1 MSDFP
6 LDDGDPGPQPVDDD
20 EAAPPYVA
28 APPQRSSGRVP
39 PSNLEAEQSLLGA
52 MLLSR
57 DAIATA
63 AEIVHAEDFYK
74 PAHMHVYDAVT
85 ALYAAGEPVDPVTVA
100 EELRR
105 AGLLDAV
112 GGASAL
118 ISLQANTP
126 ATTSAARYARIV
138 EELALLRRLIGAAG
152 DISELGYSRPADVTK
167 TVDQAESLIFSVA
180 QRRITDT
187 MTPLRELLDENLNRL
202 EILYERGDEITGLP
216 TGYGKLDELLSG
228 LQPNALYVVGARP
241 AMGKTAFA
249 LGMAAYAAMER
260 SRPVLL
266 FSLEMSR
273 IELTQRILCA
283 EARVDSTRM
292 RNGKLAEADWTKISH
307 AVGRLAEA
315 PVWIDDNPNTT
326 IMDIRSKARRLK
338 GRIGDLGLVVVDYL
352 QLMSGRSR
360 AENRQVEIA
369 EISRGLKILAR
380 ELETPVVALSQLS
393 RNLEQ
398 RADKRPTLSDLRE
411 SGCLTAD
418 TRIVRR
424 DTGVEVTMG
433 DLLAQ
438 GATDIPIWTM
448 DEHLRLVPGHMTHV
462 FPSGTKQVYQL
473 RLRSGRAVKASGNHP
488 FLRLGGWA
496 PLDELAPGDRI
507 AIPRSEPEPA
517 ITVPMPEAEI
527 ILLGHMIGDGC
538 HLERHSMQYTSID
551 LGNVDAVAEAAQHFG
566 VAARVVRDEP
576 EGTTGWFQVMLPAPQ
591 RLARG
596 KRNPIA
602 AWLDDLGLF
611 GRRSYQKFIP
621 DAVFRLPRQ
630 QVALFLR
637 HLWATDGTIA
647 IAKGGTVGIMYS
659 TSSPELARG
668 LTRLLERVGVQ
679 AVVHVVQ
686 QGKHRPAHQVV
697 VSGRDNQC
705 RFLDVVG
712 GHGEKAAHAA
722 SARTVLQARGD
733 NPNRDTIPAEA
744 WDYVRK
750 AMPEHGVTTRA
761 LAAHLAM
768 AYCGSALY
776 ASGVSRA
783 RLAKV
788 AEAVPDAFLADLATS
803 DVLWDEIVAIDELGE
818 EQVFDATVP
827 GTHCFIADGVIVHNS
842 IEQDADVVMFI
853 YRDEIYNQESPDRG
867 KAEIIVSKHRNGP
880 TGTIEL
886 AFLDHYTKFA
896 SMATGP

>member
-1 MSDFP
+1 MLGAPMTD
-6 LDDGDPGPQPVDDD
+6 LTDDDGDPGPMPFDD
-20 EAAPPYVA
+20 EELPSSAPP
-28 APPQRSSGRVP
+28 PPRVSSGGGGGSSGGSGRVP

-74 PAHMHVYDAVT
+74 PAHTHVYDAIST
-85 ALYAAGEPVDPVTVA
+85 LYSAGEPVDPVTVA

-112 GGASAL
+112 GGASTL

-216 TGYGKLDELLSG
+216 TGYGDLDELLSG

-249 LGMAAYAAMER
+249 LGMAAHAAMEGD
-260 SRPVLL
+260 RPVLL

-424 DTGVEVTMG
+424 DTGLEVTLG
-433 DLLAQ
+433 ELLAQ
-438 GATDIPIWTM
+438 GATDIPIWTL

-462 FPSGTKQVYQL
+462 FPSGTKRVYQL
-473 RLRSGRAVKASGNHP
+473 RMRSGRSVKASGNHP
-488 FLRLGGWA
+488 FLRLGGWT
-496 PLDELAPGDRI
+496 PLDELAVGDRI
-507 AIPRSEPEPA
+507 AIPRLELQPTA
-517 ITVPMPEAEI
+517 TTRMPDAEVV
-527 ILLGHMIGDGC
+527 LLGHMIGDGC
-538 HLERHSMQYTSID
+538 HLERPHRSASHA
-551 LGNVDAVAEAAQHFG
+551 G
-566 VAARVVRDEP
+566 DETRSRR
-576 EGTTGWFQVMLPAPQ
+576 GSTGW
-591 RLARG
+591 
-596 KRNPIA
+596 
-602 AWLDDLGLF
+602 
-611 GRRSYQKFIP
+611 RSYEKHVPERVFSLP
-621 DAVFRLPRQ
+621 DE
-630 QVALFLR
+630 QVSLFLR
-637 HLWATDGTIA
+637 HLWATDGTIS
-647 IAKGGTVGIMYS
+647 IARSGTVGIMYS
-659 TSSPELARG
+659 TSSAELARG
-668 LTRLLERVGVQ
+668 VVRLLDRLDVQ
-679 AVVHVVQ
+679 AVVHAVA
-686 QGKHRPAHQVV
+686 QGVHRPAHQVV
-697 VSGRDNQC
+697 VSGRDNQR
-705 RFLDVVG
+705 RFLDAVG

-722 SARTVLQARGD
+722 SARMVLAGRVD
-733 NPNRDTIPAEA
+733 NPNRDTIPSEA
-744 WDYVRK
+744 WDFVRK

-761 LAAHLAM
+761 LAAHLEM
-768 AYCGSALY
+768 AYCGSTLY
-776 ASGVSRA
+776 RSGLSRA
-783 RLAKV
+783 RMAKV
-788 AEAVPDAFLADLATS
+788 ASLVPEPFLADLAAS
-803 DVLWDEIVAIDELGE
+803 DVLWDEIVAIEELGDE
-818 EQVFDATVP
+818 PVFDATVP
-827 GTHCFIADGVIVHNS
+827 GTHCFIADGLIVHNS

-853 YRDEIYNQESPDRG
+853 YRDEIYNPESSDRG
-867 KAEIIVSKHRNGP
+867 KAEIIISKHRNGP
-880 TGTIEL
+880 TGTVEL

-896 SMATGP
+896 SMAKGP